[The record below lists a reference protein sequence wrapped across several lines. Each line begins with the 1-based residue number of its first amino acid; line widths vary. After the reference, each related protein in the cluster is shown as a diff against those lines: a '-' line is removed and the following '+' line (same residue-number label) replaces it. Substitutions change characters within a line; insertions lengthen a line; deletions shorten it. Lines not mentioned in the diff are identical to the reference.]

1 VRLKVGVE
9 RTDAWGVRLMRLRLS
24 MKLGGLAA
32 MLVMT
37 VFGARAC
44 EGAGS
49 GSGPAGSPAQFLQ
62 SGLAGVCA
70 DAAADAAA
78 GSPVSLTVPADPALG
93 LTAGAPVCGQPTTS
107 TTP

>member
-1 VRLKVGVE
+1 MP
-9 RTDAWGVRLMRLRLS
+9 TDAPEVRLMRLRLS

-44 EGAGS
+44 DGG
-49 GSGPAGSPAQFLQ
+49 GSGPAGTPAQFLQ

-78 GSPVSLTVPADPALG
+78 GSPVSLTLPADPALG
-93 LTAGAPVCGQPTTS
+93 LTAGAPACPPPTPTT
-107 TTP
+107 TP